1 MPNSVGSKLAAALI
15 AGLVLLPS
23 VSSAQARS
31 GELGEAFELERR
43 GRYAVASER
52 YRGILEQGPA
62 NLSALLGLERV
73 LQPIGQLDSILPFV
87 DSALVLQ
94 PENAA
99 IRSLELRVWGKLEQP
114 ERLTAAARRWIAAM
128 PGNADPYR
136 EWANALSR
144 SGDVAAAREI
154 LEAGAAEVG
163 REALA
168 RDMATQAGIAGD
180 WRAAA
185 QHWRL
190 AVGHNQSVEAPAV
203 TNMTPA
209 PMEAR
214 RGILDVLSRDGDD
227 KVGGRIAADL
237 LVSWNRP
244 EEGWVILDR
253 SLPDDSQ
260 AAVPLLRRFADRAGL
275 VRSRE
280 GSRARG
286 FAMER
291 LAELSSGQAAQ
302 RARLE
307 AASAFA
313 DAGERGAVERMLEQI
328 AAEDRGGDGSR
339 AGAVASLIQ
348 VMAESGRVQEAEAR
362 LLEWVDRLSTD
373 DAADLRQRVSW
384 AWVREGTLDRAEL
397 VLGADSTVAVLA
409 VRGWIALYRGDLRG
423 ATDYFRAA
431 GPRTGTRAEVT
442 ERTAMIAMI
451 QNVRPDSVPA
461 LGAALHRLSRGDTAQ
476 ALEDLG
482 EAAAGIPA
490 AGGRTVVLT
499 FAGRLAV
506 EREDTDRAEEYLLAA
521 IAADPQSASAPTAAY
536 HLARVYEFG
545 GRDDEARVRLEN
557 LILEYPKSAVVPLA
571 RRMLER
577 ITGGIPRG

>member
-1 MPNSVGSKLAAALI
+1 MPSSTGSKLAAALI
-15 AGLVLLPS
+15 AGLLLSPAA
-23 VSSAQARS
+23 SSAQARS

-43 GRYAVASER
+43 GRYAVAAER
-52 YRGILEQGPA
+52 YRSILERGPA

-87 DSALVLQ
+87 DSALALQ

-99 IRSLELRVWGKLEQP
+99 IRSLELRVWGKLQQL
-114 ERLTAAARRWIAAM
+114 ERLTAAARRWIEAM

-144 SGDVAAAREI
+144 SGDVAAARAV
-154 LEAGAAEVG
+154 LEDGAADVG
-163 REALA
+163 TAVLA

-180 WRAAA
+180 WGAAA
-185 QHWRL
+185 RHWRL
-190 AVGHNQSVEAPAV
+190 AVGHNESVEAPAV

-209 PMEAR
+209 PMEAHR
-214 RGILDVLSRDGDD
+214 AILNVLSRDRHD
-227 KVGGRIAADL
+227 KVGGRIAANL

-253 SLPDDSQ
+253 SVPDEPQ

-275 VRSRE
+275 VRTRE
-280 GSRARG
+280 GARARG

-291 LAELSSGQAAQ
+291 IAELSSGQAAQ

-313 DAGERGAVERMLEQI
+313 DAGERDAVERMLEQI

-339 AGAVASLIQ
+339 ASAVASLIQ
-348 VMAESGRVQEAEAR
+348 VMAESGRVEEADAR
-362 LLEWVDRLSTD
+362 LLEWADRLSMD
-373 DAADLRQRVSW
+373 SAADLRRLVSW
-384 AWVREGTLDRAEL
+384 AWVREGTLDRAET
-397 VLGADSTVAVLA
+397 VLGNDSSVAVLA
-409 VRGWIALYRGDLRG
+409 MRGWIALYLGDLRG

-431 GPRTGTRAEVT
+431 GPRTGTRNEVT
-442 ERTAMIAMI
+442 ERTSMIALI

-461 LGAALHRLSRGDTAQ
+461 LGAALHRLIRGDTAK
-476 ALEDLG
+476 ALEELG

-490 AGGRTVVLT
+490 RSGRAVVLA

-506 EREDTDRAEEYLLAA
+506 DREDADRAEAYLLAA
-521 IAADPQSASAPTAAY
+521 IAADPQSASAPAAAY
-536 HLARVYEFG
+536 HLARVYAID
-545 GRDDEARVRLEN
+545 GRDDEARVRLES
-557 LILEYPKSAVVPLA
+557 LILEYPASAVVPLA